1 MRIKL
6 PYTVKSFFELPL
18 AEYEPMLSPYDRE
31 SVVLDGVALHPR
43 VTTSGVQGDAWVLS
57 VENCS
62 KPVFINRDRYVCSAV
77 AGFSHEKHGVA
88 LVKTG
93 KGYSVEAGDGLKLS
107 GDEAVCSQAPGATVL
122 ALYDPPW
129 THLITA
135 SYSGVQV
142 FEKAYKGKP
151 VKTFTGYRSF
161 SVVFN
166 DGRSVLIYEGKVAE
180 AGFPVEA
187 VAFANNVILAKSS
200 GWLVWM
206 EPDLP
211 KPTILIRDT
220 DVEFNGFHQHLPVFS
235 VNGKLHRLEGGALVD
250 LNVKLPEKAIATTRD
265 ITVIDAGDS
274 LTAYDVNFKQVLNVP
289 KDEVSRCWA
298 IEGKVFCCTRG
309 LCGIVEPGESF
320 IYIDPVNS
328 PFKEQHAVR
337 LASEAPAL
345 AIYGGKVN
353 RVAPGNALEIRD
365 ERASV
370 LDTHVFHI
378 EIRHLLGSADVLEKS
393 PPSLVELSAKVKAY
407 VSTGVHVCGGL
418 SLLELDVKEIKAP
431 SRVRI
436 LAENIVLK
444 PGKYSI
450 CIDRVPVVV
459 EPTAVDTVSASSR
472 KLSQIKVDV
481 VEIPEPSLAVNV
493 EHVDD
498 HSIVR
503 IETNAESVVAR
514 LVCRN
519 GVAELSIP
527 ESTIRNCVT
536 PAYIEVE
543 LRDKGFVY
551 RYRRSIVLK
560 GLLDHVLNS
569 TGTGLHEYH
578 EGGFVARYVVP
589 GMPEV
594 NPLSGFKLAVGL
606 SNVDIRFKSKV
617 VGRLVVYDGLSTK
630 SYVVRPGLNTVS
642 AGFADVYYLVFDYGF
657 GKHLYKL
664 EYPVAEQI
672 KTAHA
677 HAQALYSALKRW
689 LK

>member
-6 PYTVKSFFELPL
+6 PYAVKSFFELPL
-18 AEYEPMLSPYDRE
+18 AEYEPVLSPYDRE

-135 SYSGVQV
+135 SYSSVQV

-187 VAFANNVILAKSS
+187 VAFANNTILAKSS

-250 LNVKLPEKAIATTRD
+250 LNVKLPKKAIATTRD

-298 IEGKVFCCTRG
+298 VEGKVFCCTRG
-309 LCGIVEPGESF
+309 LCGIVEPGES
-320 IYIDPVNS
+320 YVYADPAGNAV
-328 PFKEQHAVR
+328 KEYHAVR
-337 LASEAPAL
+337 VASETPVLVAYSNAEH
-345 AIYGGKVN
+345 
-353 RVAPGNALEIRD
+353 RVKPGNAVEVR
-365 ERASV
+365 EENASI
-370 LDTHVFHI
+370 LDSYLFNI
-378 EIRHLLGSADVLEKS
+378 EIQHLLGSAYVLIES
-393 PPSLVELSAKVKAY
+393 PASSIDLNASAKAY
-407 VSTGVHVCGGL
+407 VSTGLHECGGL
-418 SLLELDVKEIKAP
+418 AILELDVGELKAP
-431 SRVRI
+431 SRVKVYI
-436 LAENIVLK
+436 ENTEVK
-444 PGKYSI
+444 PGKHTI
-450 CIDRVPVVV
+450 CLDKVPSFV
-459 EPTAVDTVSASSR
+459 ETVALDTLSRSR
-472 KLSQIKVDV
+472 KTLGKISVEMVKV
-481 VEIPEPSLAVNV
+481 PEPSLSIVV
-493 EHVDD
+493 EHGDGSSTVKI
-498 HSIVR
+498 HS
-503 IETNAESVVAR
+503 NAERASAK
-514 LVCRN
+514 LICRN

-527 ESTIRNCVT
+527 E
-536 PAYIEVE
+536 
-543 LRDKGFVY
+543 
-551 RYRRSIVLK
+551 
-560 GLLDHVLNS
+560 
-569 TGTGLHEYH
+569 
-578 EGGFVARYVVP
+578 
-589 GMPEV
+589 
-594 NPLSGFKLAVGL
+594 
-606 SNVDIRFKSKV
+606 
-617 VGRLVVYDGLSTK
+617 
-630 SYVVRPGLNTVS
+630 
-642 AGFADVYYLVFDYGF
+642 
-657 GKHLYKL
+657 
-664 EYPVAEQI
+664 
-672 KTAHA
+672 
-677 HAQALYSALKRW
+677 
-689 LK
+689 

>member
-1 MRIKL
+1 
-6 PYTVKSFFELPL
+6 
-18 AEYEPMLSPYDRE
+18 
-31 SVVLDGVALHPR
+31 ALHPR
-43 VTTSGVQGDAWVLS
+43 ITVAGLQGDAWALS

-107 GDEAVCSQAPGATVL
+107 GDEAVCSQVPGAIII
-122 ALYDPPW
+122 ALHDPPW

-135 SYSGVQV
+135 SYSSVQV

-187 VAFANNVILAKSS
+187 VAFANNIILAKSS

-250 LNVKLPEKAIATTRD
+250 LNVKLPKKAIATTRD

-298 IEGKVFCCTRG
+298 IESKVFCCTRG

-519 GVAELSIP
+519 GVIELAIP
-527 ESTIRNCVT
+527 ESIVKNCVV
-536 PAYIEVE
+536 PAFIVIDA
-543 LRDKGFVY
+543 RSNGFI
-551 RYRRSIVLK
+551 YRRRRDVVLK
-560 GLLDHVLNS
+560 GILDHVLSNIK
-569 TGTGLHEYH
+569 TGQHEYR
-578 EGGFVARYVVP
+578 EGGFIARYAVP
-589 GMPEV
+589 PVPEV
-594 NPLSGFKLAVGL
+594 NPLSGFKMSIGL
-606 SNVDIRFKSKV
+606 TSVEIRFKSKS
-617 VGRLVVYDGLSTK
+617 VGRLLIYDGRSVK
-630 SYVVRPGLNTVS
+630 GYVVRPGFNSIS
-642 AGFADVYYLVFDYGF
+642 AGFSDAYYIVFDSGF
-657 GKHLYKL
+657 SEYVYKL
-664 EYPVAEQI
+664 ELPVQEQLRVAE
-672 KTAHA
+672 KHA
-677 HAQALYSALKRW
+677 LSLYSVLKRW
-689 LK
+689 LV